1 MTGPQAPQQKIKEPR
16 GRTERTGRI
25 EAHTRS
31 QRIEHSGPAPTEK
44 LGAAFKAPF
53 PAALSALANRAAPL
67 ARR

>member
-1 MTGPQAPQQKIKEPR
+1 MTGPQGPQQKIKEPR
-16 GRTERTGRI
+16 GRTGRI
-25 EAHTRS
+25 EAYTRS